1 MNLIDK
7 LAALTP
13 ETPRSELEALIIE
26 VADEMG
32 IKVVR
37 KPEPTEAELTE
48 AELLDRELDALEE

>member
-1 MNLIDK
+1 MAPDK
-7 LAALTP
+7 TP
-13 ETPRSELEALIIE
+13 EELEALILE

-37 KPEPTEAELTE
+37 KPEPLTE

>member
-37 KPEPTEAELTE
+37 KPEPLTE